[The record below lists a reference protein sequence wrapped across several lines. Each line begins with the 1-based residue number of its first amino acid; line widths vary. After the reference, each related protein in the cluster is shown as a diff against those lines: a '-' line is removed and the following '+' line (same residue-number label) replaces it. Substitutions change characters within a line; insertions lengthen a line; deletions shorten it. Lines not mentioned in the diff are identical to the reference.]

1 MEGPPPVMGNPST
14 NGGVTRMPLPG
25 ALALGPD
32 TWDGLLGHARSPS
45 PFMSWGWHRAWADS
59 APPEELDAS
68 RVLLLHGSDR
78 ALHAVVPLRM
88 CRVRFHRV
96 WVRALNWAIGDIGCP
111 DQLDVLALAEAD
123 MRSLGAAI
131 EALPWDII
139 VLDNLVERAP
149 NAERLCAALAAR
161 GHTIRRSPLWSCPRL
176 ELPRSWDAYLA
187 TLSANRRQILR
198 RKERSLFRDHA
209 AAVVDYGE
217 DRLDEGWGHLL
228 RLHEQRWDGAGGGA
242 FRDPRS
248 ERLQR
253 QFAGEM
259 AKQKRLWLSTL
270 DLEGQP
276 AAAWYG
282 FTSGDTVYF
291 YQGGRDPRWERESVG
306 LVLMGMMIQRAI
318 QQGYRAFDFLRGDD
332 PYKQQWTPARRT
344 TSETVIF
351 RSGWRRL
358 WLRALDAASAFR
370 QGVPRHA

>member
-1 MEGPPPVMGNPST
+1 MERPRATS
-14 NGGVTRMPLPG
+14 GVTRASLWD
-25 ALALGPD
+25 ALALGTD
-32 TWDGLLGHARSPS
+32 AWDALLARATSPS

-59 APPEELDAS
+59 APPEELAAS
-68 RVLLLHGSDR
+68 GVLLVHGADR
-78 ALHAVVPLRM
+78 ALHAVVPVRM

-123 MRSLGAAI
+123 MRSLAAAI
-131 EALPWDII
+131 EAMPWEII

-161 GHTIRRSPLWSCPRL
+161 GHAIRRSPLWSCPRL
-176 ELPRSWDAYLA
+176 ELPRSWDVYLA

-270 DLEGQP
+270 DVEGQP

-282 FTSGDTVYF
+282 FSSGDTVYF

-306 LVLMGMMIQRAI
+306 LVLMGLMIQRAI